1 MAKYDDEI
9 TYTEVSYAMIGDKKY
24 KLYIGN
30 DGKWYKRE
38 ILSVVTEERNG
49 YFRQNY
55 TLGDY
60 EQY

>member
-1 MAKYDDEI
+1 MAEELKEI
-9 TYTEVSYAMIGDKKY
+9 KYTEVSYAMIGDKKY

-38 ILSVVTEERNG
+38 VLSVVTEERNG
-49 YFRQNY
+49 YFRPVY
-55 TLGDY
+55 ELGEY

>member
-1 MAKYDDEI
+1 MAEFDKEI
-9 TYTEVSYAMIGDKKY
+9 QYTEVSYAMIGDKKY
-24 KLYIGN
+24 KLYVGN

-38 ILSVVTEERNG
+38 ILNVVTEERNG
-49 YFRQNY
+49 YFRPTF

>member
-1 MAKYDDEI
+1 MAEFDKEI
-9 TYTEVSYAMIGDKKY
+9 QYTEVSYAMIGGKKY

-38 ILSVVTEERNG
+38 ILNVVTEERNG
-49 YFRQNY
+49 YFRSKY

>member
-1 MAKYDDEI
+1 MAEFDKEI
-9 TYTEVSYAMIGDKKY
+9 QYTEVSYAMIGDKKY

-38 ILSVVTEERNG
+38 ILNVVTEERNG
-49 YFRQNY
+49 YFRSKY

>member
-1 MAKYDDEI
+1 MAEFDKEI
-9 TYTEVSYAMIGDKKY
+9 QYTEVSYAMIGDKKY
-24 KLYIGN
+24 KLYVGN

-38 ILSVVTEERNG
+38 ILNVVTEERNG
-49 YFRQNY
+49 YFRSKY

>member
-1 MAKYDDEI
+1 MADLKDEI
-9 TYTEVSYAMIGDKKY
+9 TYTEVSYAMIEDKKY

-49 YFRQNY
+49 YFRPIY

>member
-1 MAKYDDEI
+1 MAEFDKEI
-9 TYTEVSYAMIGDKKY
+9 QYTEVSHAMIGDTKY
-24 KLYIGN
+24 KLYIGP

-38 ILSVVTEERNG
+38 ILKVVTEERNG
-49 YFRQNY
+49 YFRPIF

>member
-1 MAKYDDEI
+1 MAEMKVEE

-24 KLYIGN
+24 KLYIGP

-38 ILSVVTEERNG
+38 ILSVETEERNG

-60 EQY
+60 ELY

>member
-1 MAKYDDEI
+1 MAEFDKEI
-9 TYTEVSYAMIGDKKY
+9 QYTEVSYAMIGGKKY
-24 KLYIGN
+24 KLYLGN

-38 ILSVVTEERNG
+38 ILNVVTEERNG
-49 YFRQNY
+49 YFRSKY